1 MLKSSSFFCC
11 TMLGIATALTL
22 DCVKAVSGQHLG
34 LQLPSSTAVPVGNL
48 FIHINPHSSTIP
60 LSIIYPFTSHQPFTG
75 HFSPSLIQHRI
86 SIDHDST
93 KDQGALLPVR
103 CCYCHRTQRPGT
115 PADCRPG
122 PAGESPVPTRGSRSR
137 VGPDPLENTN

>member
-1 MLKSSSFFCC
+1 MCEGMKNL
-11 TMLGIATALTL
+11 LGRISQGEAG
-22 DCVKAVSGQHLG
+22 AVSGQHLG

-48 FIHINPHSSTIP
+48 FIYINPHSSTMP

-93 KDQGALLPVR
+93 YFCNQPTTKDQGALLPVR
-103 CCYCHRTQRPGT
+103 CCYCHRTQRRGT

-122 PAGESPVPTRGSRSR
+122 PVGESPVPTRGFRSR
-137 VGPDPLENTN
+137 VGLDPV